1 MVPKGRARKDWQMA
15 KRSENIDVPL
25 RKPKPRGVERGKQ
38 AEVGF
43 EERLRDGRKGKA
55 DKLERVRK
63 K

>member
-1 MVPKGRARKDWQMA
+1 MVPKGRQRRDWQMS
-15 KRSENIDVPL
+15 KRSEHINEPL

-38 AEVGF
+38 AEVSF